1 MAKIFHIMDEMD
13 ERGYGQRGGYGSHE
27 EDDRLLEKAF
37 KEGCEH
43 GYKKA
48 MRELEKMGI
57 AAGGRQR
64 LEEER
69 KKLKESLEKKEKGLL
84 SPFIL

>member
-1 MAKIFHIMDEMD
+1 MTKIFHVMDEMD
-13 ERGYGQRGGYGSHE
+13 ERSYGQRGGYGSHE

-48 MRELEKMGI
+48 MRELEGFNER
-57 AAGGRQR
+57 GRR
-64 LEEER
+64 TNYREGFEEKIE
-69 KKLKESLEKKEKGLL
+69 KLKERYR
-84 SPFIL
+84 

>member
-13 ERGYGQRGGYGSHE
+13 ERGYGQRGGYEHHE
-27 EDDRLLEKAF
+27 ADNLLEKAF

-48 MRELEKMGI
+48 MRELEGFNER
-57 AAGGRQR
+57 GGRANYR
-64 LEEER
+64 EGFEEKIE
-69 KKLKESLEKKEKGLL
+69 KLKEKYR
-84 SPFIL
+84 

>member
-1 MAKIFHIMDEMD
+1 MDEMD
-13 ERGYGQRGGYGSHE
+13 ERSYGQRGGYGSHE

-48 MRELEKMGI
+48 MRELEGFNER
-57 AAGGRQR
+57 GGRIHFK
-64 LEEER
+64 EDFESKIER
-69 KKLKESLEKKEKGLL
+69 LKEKYK
-84 SPFIL
+84 